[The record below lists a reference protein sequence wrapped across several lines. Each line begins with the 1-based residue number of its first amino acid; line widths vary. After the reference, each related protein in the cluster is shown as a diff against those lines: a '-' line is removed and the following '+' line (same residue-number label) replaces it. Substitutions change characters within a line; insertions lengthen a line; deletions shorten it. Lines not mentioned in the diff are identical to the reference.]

1 MRRDK
6 TPLLLMEQLVTL
18 LVFALAAAL
27 CLQAFV
33 TADRLSRRMAD
44 REQAAIHCQNAA
56 ETLKQK
62 AGDIPA
68 ALGELGDVGRREG
81 FGYFVSYGE
90 GWSEFVPDGVRTSS
104 YTLRVMPLESGL
116 DGLGKA
122 QVTAYAWSKGEMEEL
137 FSLEAAWQEVTADG

>member
-6 TPLLLMEQLVTL
+6 TSLLLMEQLVTL

-33 TADRLSRRMAD
+33 TADRLSRSMAD
-44 REQAAIHCQNAA
+44 REQAAIHCQNTA
-56 ETLKQK
+56 EILKQK

-68 ALGELGDVGRREG
+68 ALGELGDVGQREG

-90 GWSEFVPDGVRTSS
+90 GWSEFIPDGIRTVS
-104 YTLRVMPLESGL
+104 YTLQVRPLESGVA
-116 DGLGKA
+116 GLGKA
-122 QVTAYAWSKGEMEEL
+122 QVTAYGWEKREMKEL
-137 FSLEAAWQEVTADG
+137 FSLEVAWQEVTGRA

>member
-33 TADRLSRRMAD
+33 TADRLSCRMAD

-90 GWSEFVPDGVRTSS
+90 GWSEFIPDGIRTVS
-104 YTLRVMPLESGL
+104 YTLQVRPLESGVA
-116 DGLGKA
+116 GLGKA
-122 QVTAYAWSKGEMEEL
+122 QVTAYGWDKGEMEEL

>member
-122 QVTAYAWSKGEMEEL
+122 QVTAYGWDKGEMEEL

>member
-6 TPLLLMEQLVTL
+6 TSLLLMEQLVTL
-18 LVFALAAAL
+18 MVFALAAAI

-33 TADRLSRRMAD
+33 TADRRSRAMED
-44 REQAAIHCQNAA
+44 REKAAVLCQNAA

-68 ALGELGDVGRREG
+68 ALAELGDVGQREG

-90 GWSEFVPDGVRTSS
+90 DWSEFVPDGVRTSS
-104 YTLRVMPLESGL
+104 YTLQVRPLDSGVA
-116 DGLGKA
+116 GLGKA
-122 QVTAYAWSKGEMEEL
+122 QVTAYGREKSGMKEL
-137 FSLEAAWQEVTADG
+137 FSLEVAWQEVTADE

>member
-90 GWSEFVPDGVRTSS
+90 GWSEFVPDGIRTVS
-104 YTLRVMPLESGL
+104 YTLQVRPLESGVA
-116 DGLGKA
+116 GLGKA